1 MATQVYV
8 PTTTDRSLLLR
19 RALQADA
26 VVGAVSGAAIAVMS
40 GSLGTI
46 LGIPSTI
53 LLVIGLILLPYGAW
67 LWYQATRPV
76 ITHRFAWTVIGINA
90 LWVAESVVVLAMGWL
105 PLTQAGFWFIV
116 ALAVAVAI
124 FAEVQ
129 FLGLRRI

>member
-19 RALQADA
+19 RTLQADA

-67 LWYQATRPV
+67 LWYQSTRPV
-76 ITHRFAWTVIGINA
+76 ITRRFAWTVIGINA